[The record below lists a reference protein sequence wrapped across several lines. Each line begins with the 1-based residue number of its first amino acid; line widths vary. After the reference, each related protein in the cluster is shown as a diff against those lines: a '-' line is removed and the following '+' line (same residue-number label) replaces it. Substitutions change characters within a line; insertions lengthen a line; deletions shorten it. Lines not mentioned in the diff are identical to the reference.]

1 MDAAVAPVSPPQAP
15 VALGRLLLSRL
26 DAEASAAIVAAVSDE
41 VRQEV
46 HEQAVVEARSELEAE
61 FESRRVA
68 LGDRLARERQQ
79 IEADCEARLEVEV
92 AREVEAIRLDLEDRA
107 ADLHDQRTQAR
118 QARDEVTDLL
128 LGLVR

>member
-41 VRQEV
+41 VCR
-46 HEQAVVEARSELEAE
+46 RSMSRTGGGSLRSWRLELE
-61 FESRRVA
+61 SYRVA

-79 IEADCEARLEVEV
+79 IEADCEARIEVEV
-92 AREVEAIRLDLEDRA
+92 GPGGGAIRRDLEDRA
-107 ADLHDQRTQAR
+107 ADL
-118 QARDEVTDLL
+118 RD
-128 LGLVR
+128 